1 MDAEVCPSCGASA
14 VADESGDGF
23 SRVCT
28 ACGVVLDAA
37 PLQATGFTGDD
48 DGLCFVSSTSRDTMS
63 LQRDKRGE
71 ARMQRLLGSGVS
83 GSRRLCHDWIK
94 QVGVKV
100 NMDSVMVQQACDI
113 LDRHLTRKPLNQ
125 QMAIAAASCY
135 EVLQNNGR
143 SISLPALAK
152 MAQCTGSHLFQAI
165 RAISESMGKGTRPV
179 MLEDLLPEAAQSIDP
194 SERSQVLSRATA
206 LLEPLRRCWFL
217 EGRAPRCIGPVLIF
231 VAWKSLNL
239 PQRNIS
245 LASFCEMHGL
255 GKPNSSVLAAN
266 ADLNKASRGDG
277 YSAARGLCPA
287 VGVARL
293 ISFRHGLGTNYV
305 LIQLASQ
312 IPWVKGQKLTS
323 RTALAYVPDIVRY
336 SASLVVDAARSA
348 VGAKVVEQAA
358 DQRSAAIYAT
368 FRKGRK
374 RFSTVDYSG
383 SSDVAD
389 CDGNRY
395 ISDSE
400 IDVHIR
406 SEREVNSVKAFLK
419 SRKLQEE
426 ETAKED

>member
-63 LQRDKRGE
+63 LRRDERGE

-217 EGRAPRCIGPVLIF
+217 EGRAPRCIGPALIF

-266 ADLNKASRGDG
+266 ADLNK
-277 YSAARGLCPA
+277 
-287 VGVARL
+287 
-293 ISFRHGLGTNYV
+293 V

-383 SSDVAD
+383 SSDAAD

-406 SEREVNSVKAFLK
+406 SEREVNGVKAFLK
-419 SRKLQEE
+419 SRKLLEE

>member
-48 DGLCFVSSTSRDTMS
+48 DGLCFVSSTSKDTMS
-63 LQRDKRGE
+63 LRRDERGE

-217 EGRAPRCIGPVLIF
+217 EGRAPRCIGPALIF

-266 ADLNKASRGDG
+266 ADLNK
-277 YSAARGLCPA
+277 
-287 VGVARL
+287 
-293 ISFRHGLGTNYV
+293 V

-312 IPWVKGQKLTS
+312 IPWIKGQKLTS

-383 SSDVAD
+383 SSDAAD

-406 SEREVNSVKAFLK
+406 SEREVNGVKAFLK
-419 SRKLQEE
+419 SRKLLEE

>member
-266 ADLNKASRGDG
+266 ADLNK
-277 YSAARGLCPA
+277 
-287 VGVARL
+287 
-293 ISFRHGLGTNYV
+293 V

>member
-1 MDAEVCPSCGASA
+1 MPKCAHRAALLRWPTKAETDSLECALPAESSWTLPRCKRRVSRATTMDS
-14 VADESGDGF
+14 
-23 SRVCT
+23 
-28 ACGVVLDAA
+28 VL
-37 PLQATGFTGDD
+37 
-48 DGLCFVSSTSRDTMS
+48 C
-63 LQRDKRGE
+63 LQRAGTQCPFEETRGGE

-217 EGRAPRCIGPVLIF
+217 EGRAPRCIGPALIF

-266 ADLNKASRGDG
+266 ADLNK
-277 YSAARGLCPA
+277 
-287 VGVARL
+287 
-293 ISFRHGLGTNYV
+293 V

-383 SSDVAD
+383 SSDAAD

-406 SEREVNSVKAFLK
+406 SEREVNGVKAFLK
-419 SRKLQEE
+419 SRKLLEE

>member
-48 DGLCFVSSTSRDTMS
+48 DGLCFVSSTSKDTMS
-63 LQRDKRGE
+63 LRRDERGE

-217 EGRAPRCIGPVLIF
+217 EGRAPRCIGPALIF
-231 VAWKSLNL
+231 VAWKSLNV

-266 ADLNKASRGDG
+266 ADLNK
-277 YSAARGLCPA
+277 
-287 VGVARL
+287 
-293 ISFRHGLGTNYV
+293 V

-312 IPWVKGQKLTS
+312 IPWIKGQKLTS

-348 VGAKVVEQAA
+348 VGAKVVEQGA

-383 SSDVAD
+383 SSDAAD

-406 SEREVNSVKAFLK
+406 SEREVNGVKAFLK
-419 SRKLQEE
+419 SRKLLEE

>member
-63 LQRDKRGE
+63 LRRDERGE

-194 SERSQVLSRATA
+194 SERSQVLSRAIA

-266 ADLNKASRGDG
+266 ADLNK
-277 YSAARGLCPA
+277 
-287 VGVARL
+287 
-293 ISFRHGLGTNYV
+293 V

-383 SSDVAD
+383 SSDAAD

-406 SEREVNSVKAFLK
+406 SEREVNGVKAFLK
-419 SRKLQEE
+419 SRKLLEE

>member
-1 MDAEVCPSCGASA
+1 
-14 VADESGDGF
+14 
-23 SRVCT
+23 
-28 ACGVVLDAA
+28 
-37 PLQATGFTGDD
+37 
-48 DGLCFVSSTSRDTMS
+48 MS
-63 LQRDKRGE
+63 LRRDERGE

-217 EGRAPRCIGPVLIF
+217 EGRAPRCIGPALIF

-266 ADLNKASRGDG
+266 ADLNK
-277 YSAARGLCPA
+277 
-287 VGVARL
+287 
-293 ISFRHGLGTNYV
+293 V

-383 SSDVAD
+383 SSDAAD

-400 IDVHIR
+400 IDIHIR
-406 SEREVNSVKAFLK
+406 SEREVNGVKAFLK
-419 SRKLQEE
+419 SRKLLEE

>member
-63 LQRDKRGE
+63 LRRDERGE

-217 EGRAPRCIGPVLIF
+217 EGRAPRCIGPALIF

-266 ADLNKASRGDG
+266 ADLNK
-277 YSAARGLCPA
+277 
-287 VGVARL
+287 
-293 ISFRHGLGTNYV
+293 V

-312 IPWVKGQKLTS
+312 IPWIKGQKLTS

-383 SSDVAD
+383 SSDAAD

-406 SEREVNSVKAFLK
+406 SEREVNGVKAFLK
-419 SRKLQEE
+419 SRKLLEE

>member
-37 PLQATGFTGDD
+37 PLQATGFMGDD

-63 LQRDKRGE
+63 LRRDERGE

-113 LDRHLTRKPLNQ
+113 LDKHLTRKPLNQ

-217 EGRAPRCIGPVLIF
+217 EGRAPRCIGPALIF

-266 ADLNKASRGDG
+266 ADLNK
-277 YSAARGLCPA
+277 
-287 VGVARL
+287 
-293 ISFRHGLGTNYV
+293 V

-312 IPWVKGQKLTS
+312 IPWVKGQKFTS

-383 SSDVAD
+383 SSDAAD

-406 SEREVNSVKAFLK
+406 SEREVNGVKAFLK
-419 SRKLQEE
+419 SRKLLEE

>member
-63 LQRDKRGE
+63 LRRDERGE

-83 GSRRLCHDWIK
+83 GSRRICHDWIK

-135 EVLQNNGR
+135 
-143 SISLPALAK
+143 
-152 MAQCTGSHLFQAI
+152 
-165 RAISESMGKGTRPV
+165 ESMGKGTRPV

-217 EGRAPRCIGPVLIF
+217 EGRAPRCIGPALIF

-266 ADLNKASRGDG
+266 ADLNK
-277 YSAARGLCPA
+277 
-287 VGVARL
+287 
-293 ISFRHGLGTNYV
+293 V

-383 SSDVAD
+383 SSDAAD

-406 SEREVNSVKAFLK
+406 SEREVNGVKAFLK
-419 SRKLQEE
+419 SRKLLEE

>member
-63 LQRDKRGE
+63 LRRDERGE

-217 EGRAPRCIGPVLIF
+217 EGRAPRCIGPALIF

-266 ADLNKASRGDG
+266 ADLNK
-277 YSAARGLCPA
+277 
-287 VGVARL
+287 
-293 ISFRHGLGTNYV
+293 V

-383 SSDVAD
+383 SSDAAD

-400 IDVHIR
+400 IDIHIR
-406 SEREVNSVKAFLK
+406 SEREVNGVKAFLK
-419 SRKLQEE
+419 SRKLLEE

>member
-48 DGLCFVSSTSRDTMS
+48 DGLCFVSSTSKDTMS
-63 LQRDKRGE
+63 LRRDERGE

-231 VAWKSLNL
+231 IAWKSLNL

-266 ADLNKASRGDG
+266 ADLNK
-277 YSAARGLCPA
+277 
-287 VGVARL
+287 
-293 ISFRHGLGTNYV
+293 V

-336 SASLVVDAARSA
+336 SASLVVDAARSS

-383 SSDVAD
+383 SSDAAD